1 MIAITNRNSKERKG
15 ETMRRYLFFLL
26 VIPIFFSCRNNNL
39 YYDMNYDGEPNYYKV
54 YLVDTIEIKD
64 PILLNYGTSN
74 FVMSNNKTVLFLE

>member
-1 MIAITNRNSKERKG
+1 
-15 ETMRRYLFFLL
+15 
-26 VIPIFFSCRNNNL
+26 
-39 YYDMNYDGEPNYYKV
+39 MNYDGEPNYYKV